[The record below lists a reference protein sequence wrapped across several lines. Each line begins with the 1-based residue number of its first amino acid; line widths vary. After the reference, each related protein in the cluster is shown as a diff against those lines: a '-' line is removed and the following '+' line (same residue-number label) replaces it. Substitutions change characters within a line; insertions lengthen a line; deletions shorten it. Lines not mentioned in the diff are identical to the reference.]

1 MDRSDVEFTVSL
13 NTSPAEQQLYSL
25 GEKMKSTAHIYSD
38 VFRDVGQGFRTVG
51 TPYQNSNNYNVPST
65 QVLERSLAMV
75 GNSMEKFARIVEQI
89 SVRMVNFQTIGS
101 SYTNTPNTI
110 YSSNRIAGY
119 LPSSTSSNVRPWF
132 PTEHYTRSQ
141 VDAINDPNKVFNYL
155 VNRRKEAKPFS
166 DTYDIFNQIHS
177 PMGAMGMY
185 AIWNNLFGNKPPLGI
200 EAPRSPWTA
209 PKNKWTGTDGINT
222 PVEQGKD
229 IVDQEK
235 KDNDE
240 LKEKLLLWSK
250 IGATIYAI
258 RKVLSGLAKV
268 WKFGADTVAGT
279 NQNINEEHGFFS
291 IDPEGALRANSD
303 KTRAMYYAGIRNMG
317 ENSPV
322 SKEGFDY
329 ASRKISDMWET
340 AVSGRNVDARTAID
354 AQRLR
359 DFFGIDV
366 TVAGL
371 LTGEREG
378 KTATDIQI
386 DMMDKVEKQIS
397 KLAEADEITKGQVI
411 DSLRNIL
418 GDELVD
424 AIVANANKNLKIEAS
439 DLKLTVSEK
448 LIQHGGSAIPSG
460 NLTEATESAVKSISD
475 LKNATDELKKTLL
488 QQLSPAFVSVT
499 GVITKLTNWLTRF
512 FNDRVLDEYE
522 TETGSVAISSMNE
535 INDIQ
540 IPFNSKKLKKQL
552 KENADIKYE
561 NNKQRVAELLRT
573 KDPIDALNALFFS
586 QPDLTDA
593 SVLEKM
599 GMAQQETTVA
609 KALFGGKDEWEN
621 SDNPIIKRLKNY
633 SYNGKKGQA
642 AFLEMMKYGMSPSA
656 PGYSAIEGNG
666 TVEDKIMA
674 FRWLADN
681 VSEIEKAFSEEFGKN
696 GKFDVTKSTMP
707 VQYLYSAMMLG
718 DAETQIKAIKQL
730 AKESAKVLDNT
741 VNITDVQHVDK
752 NKNGRIDAGEV
763 VFTVVVKDQYNN
775 ETRKTITAD
784 LQ

>member
-13 NTSPAEQQLYSL
+13 NTSPAEQQLDKFLEKVKSRSGIVYSV
-25 GEKMKSTAHIYSD
+25 KTD
-38 VFRDVGQGFRTVG
+38 
-51 TPYQNSNNYNVPST
+51 SNGLIPTIPRNAPTTNDYNETNLPAKILIRE
-65 QVLERSLAMV
+65 LERI
-75 GNSMEKFARIVEQI
+75 FAVYRSQAQGMPGW
-89 SVRMVNFQTIGS
+89 RYAGS
-101 SYTNTPNTI
+101 SVWNEQRKIGYDNLPQTADNRLQETI
-110 YSSNRIAGY
+110 NFIYKNNQQKWRYAGSSRADSVY
-119 LPSSTSSNVRPWF
+119 EDFEDLHV
-132 PTEHYTRSQ
+132 
-141 VDAINDPNKVFNYL
+141 
-155 VNRRKEAKPFS
+155 
-166 DTYDIFNQIHS
+166 YDNGDV
-177 PMGAMGMY
+177 PPK
-185 AIWNNLFGNKPPLGI
+185 KPPF
-200 EAPRSPWTA
+200 PSPSA
-209 PKNKWTGTDGINT
+209 DGNDT
-222 PVEQGKD
+222 PAEQGKD
-229 IVDQEK
+229 IVEQEK

-258 RKVLSGLAKV
+258 RKVISGLAKL
-268 WKFGADTVAGT
+268 WKFGADTASGV
-279 NQNINEEHGFFS
+279 NRNLNEEHGFFS
-291 IDPEGALRANSD
+291 IDPEGALRANTD
-303 KTRAMYYAGIRNMG
+303 KTRAIMYAGIRNMG
-317 ENSPV
+317 SNAPV
-322 SKEGFDY
+322 SKEGLDY
-329 ASRKISDMWET
+329 ASSKMTEMWT
-340 AVSGRNVDARTAID
+340 AAMSGRNVDARTTID
-354 AQRLR
+354 VQRLK
-359 DFFGIDV
+359 DFFGIDLS
-366 TVAGL
+366 VAGL

-424 AIVANANKNLKIEAS
+424 AIVANANKNLKIDAS
-439 DLKLTVSEK
+439 DLKLTISEK

-475 LKNATDELKKTLL
+475 LKDATDELKKTLL
-488 QQLSPAFVSVT
+488 QELSPAFVSVT

-512 FNDRVLDEYE
+512 LNGRVLDEYE

-552 KENADIKYE
+552 KENASIKYE
-561 NNKQRVAELLRT
+561 NNKQRVVELLKT

-586 QPDLTDA
+586 QPDLIDT

-599 GMAQQETTVA
+599 GMAQQEATVA

-633 SYNGKKGQA
+633 SYNGKRGQS
-642 AFLEMMKYGMSPSA
+642 AFLEMMKNQMSPLA
-656 PGYSAIEGNG
+656 PGYSAVEGNG

-681 VSEIEKAFSEEFGKN
+681 VPEIEKAFSEEFGKN

-730 AKESAKVLDNT
+730 AKESTKLLDNT

-775 ETRKTITAD
+775 ETRKTVTAD